1 MGSGSVT
8 DADFDI
14 RMLLLEQRQPIQQ
27 QTVESGFGCSD
38 ADCSTVQTEGKPEF
52 LFASQDAFT
61 GGSNISVKHL
71 ALRSQGDAV
80 TGTDKKAAAQLAF

>member
-27 QTVESGFGCSD
+27 QAVESGFGCSD
-38 ADCSTVQTEGKPEF
+38 ADCSTVRAEGKPSSSSPRRMR
-52 LFASQDAFT
+52 SQAGAT
-61 GGSNISVKHL
+61 ISVKHL

>member
-14 RMLLLEQRQPIQQ
+14 RMLLLEQCQPIQQ

-38 ADCSTVQTEGKPEF
+38 ADCSTVQAEGKPEL
-52 LFASQDAFT
+52 LFASQDAFS